1 MTAPIIFVIEEAGQG
16 GTEVYVEGLAR
27 FLSQS
32 REVEIVTLSGDAAT
46 AEARFPEVKTRALSG
61 VGDLAH
67 YLRSRPDAVVNLHLY
82 TSLLSAAYAARRSV
96 ASLLVTLHQPLA
108 PWNAWHRMRWR
119 IAVILA
125 THVIGVSYACLS
137 GFGMLLRP
145 ERSSVISGPLSIG
158 SLGAPVNPKPDVSSP
173 RILFVGRLSREKD
186 LPTLIRAVAT
196 IDASTLEVIGDGP
209 EREVCVTLTRELNV
223 DARFHGTLSR
233 EKVFNVMK
241 QADIFVLSSRF
252 EGFGIAA
259 IEAMA
264 LGVPTIVANFPAAT
278 EYVISERTGL
288 TFPIGD
294 HSALAACL
302 TRLIK
307 DPKLRDK
314 LSHEGSTYVR
324 HAYSETVQ
332 YGKYERVIDKVTS
345 VADQIA

>member
-1 MTAPIIFVIEEAGQG
+1 MTAPVIFVVEEAGLG
-16 GTEVYVEGLAR
+16 GTEVYVDGLVRYLA
-27 FLSQS
+27 QS
-32 REVEIVTLSGDAAT
+32 RDVEIVTLSGDVAT
-46 AEARFPEVKTRALSG
+46 AETRFPEAKTRALSG
-61 VGDLAH
+61 ADDLAR
-67 YLRSRPDAVVNLHLY
+67 YLRARRGAVVNLHLY
-82 TSLLSAAYAARRSV
+82 TSLLSAAYATRRSG
-96 ASLLVTLHQPLA
+96 ASLIVTLHQPLA
-108 PWNAWHRMRWR
+108 PWNAWHRTRWR
-119 IAVILA
+119 MAVILA
-125 THVIGVSYACLS
+125 THVIGVSRACLS

-145 ERSSVISGPLSIG
+145 GRSSVISGPLPIA
-158 SLGAPVNPKPDVSSP
+158 SLGAPVSPKTKISSP

-196 IDASTLEVIGDGP
+196 IEAATLEVIGDGP
-209 EREVCVTLTRELNV
+209 EREACVTLAGELNV
-223 DARFHGTLSR
+223 DARFHGALSR

-241 QADIFVLSSRF
+241 YADIFVLPSRF

-278 EYVISERTGL
+278 EYVIPERTGL

-302 TRLIK
+302 TRLIE
-307 DPKLRDK
+307 DPILRDK

-332 YGKYERVIDKVTS
+332 YGKYERVIDKMTS
-345 VADQIA
+345 VAEQIA

>member
-1 MTAPIIFVIEEAGQG
+1 MVEEAGFG
-16 GTEVYVEGLAR
+16 GTEVYVDGLVRYLA
-27 FLSQS
+27 QS
-32 REVEIVTLSGDAAT
+32 RDVEIVTLSGDTAA
-46 AEARFPEVKTRALSG
+46 AKARFPEAKTRALSG
-61 VGDLAH
+61 ADDLAR
-67 YLRSRPDAVVNLHLY
+67 YLRTRRGAVVNLHLY
-82 TSLLSAAYAARRSV
+82 TSLLSAAYATYRSG

-108 PWNAWHRMRWR
+108 PWNAWHQMRWR
-119 IAVILA
+119 MAVIPA
-125 THVIGVSYACLS
+125 THVIGVSQACLS

-145 ERSSVISGPLSIG
+145 GQSSVISGPLPMG
-158 SLGAPVNPKPDVSSP
+158 SLGAPVSPKPDVSSP

-209 EREVCVTLTRELNV
+209 EREVCVTLARELNV
-223 DARFHGTLSR
+223 DARFHGALSR

-241 QADIFVLSSRF
+241 HADIFVLPSRF

-278 EYVISERTGL
+278 EYVIPERTGL

-332 YGKYERVIDKVTS
+332 YGKYERVIDKMTS

>member
-1 MTAPIIFVIEEAGQG
+1 MIEEAGQG

-46 AEARFPEVKTRALSG
+46 AEARFPKVKTKAFSG
-61 VGDLAH
+61 PRDLAH
-67 YLRSRPDAVVNLHLY
+67 YLLTRRDAVINLNLY
-82 TSLLSAAYAARRSV
+82 TSLLPAANAVRSSG

-119 IAVILA
+119 MAIILA
-125 THVIGVSYACLS
+125 THVIGVSQACLS

-145 ERSSVISGPLSIG
+145 GQSSVISGPLPMG
-158 SLGAPVNPKPDVSSP
+158 SLGAPVSPKPDVSSP

-209 EREVCVTLTRELNV
+209 EREVCVTLARELNV
-223 DARFHGTLSR
+223 DARFHGALSR
-233 EKVFNVMK
+233 EKVFKVMK
-241 QADIFVLSSRF
+241 HADIFVLPSRF

-278 EYVISERTGL
+278 EYVIPERTGL

-332 YGKYERVIDKVTS
+332 YGKYERVIDKMTS